1 MIVGCAEAATAVLKA
16 DSSDKAAD
24 SLRKTVREWIDNLN
38 LYLQDEPTVRV
49 LIPPM
54 HSAVLE
60 RLGPLP
66 AGLDKAGVLA
76 LLRQIE
82 HEALP

>member
-1 MIVGCAEAATAVLKA
+1 MIVGCAEAAVQALQTDPVEAAAESLKT
-16 DSSDKAAD
+16 
-24 SLRKTVREWIDNLN
+24 TVRQWIENLN

-54 HSAVLE
+54 HAAVLE
-60 RLGPLP
+60 RCSPRPG
-66 AGLDKAGVLA
+66 GLDKAGVLA

-82 HEALP
+82 HETLP